1 MDEAPMSALFSP
13 LTLRGLTLKNRV
25 VISPMCQYSATDG
38 VANDWHL
45 VHLGRFALGGAGLV
59 IAEATA
65 VAAEGRIT
73 HGDTGLWRDDQIE
86 PWARVTAFLK
96 AHGAAAGVQLGHAGR
111 KASSQR
117 PWHGNGPVDDSDR
130 ARGEQPWQTLAPSPT
145 PIAEGWPTPREM
157 TTAEIRGV
165 VDGFAAATKRAVRA
179 GFDMIEIHGAHGYL
193 LHEFLSPWSNKRTDA
208 YGRDRAGCMR
218 LPLEV
223 ARAVRAEW
231 PEERPVFMRVSTT
244 DYVEGGLTVEDTVAF
259 ARELKVI
266 GIDAIDAS
274 SAGITGPATNAKI
287 PRYYGHQVPFA
298 ERIRAEVGIRTM
310 AVGLIVAGA
319 QAEAILRAGKADL
332 IAVAREALYDPN
344 WALHAQAE
352 LEASY
357 GTRSFVDWPVQPGW
371 WLERREPLLKQLGP
385 WREDA
390 TPKSAS

>member
-1 MDEAPMSALFSP
+1 MSLLFSP

-25 VISPMCQYSATDG
+25 VISPMCQYSAIDG
-38 VANDWHL
+38 RPADWHL

-86 PWARVTAFLK
+86 PFARIAAFLK
-96 AHGAAAGVQLGHAGR
+96 ANGAAAGVQLGHAGR

-130 ARGEQPWQTLAPSPT
+130 SRGEQAWQTLAPSALPV
-145 PIAEGWPTPREM
+145 AEGWPAPREM
-157 TTAEIRGV
+157 AKADIRGV
-165 VDGFAAATKRAVRA
+165 VDGFAAATRRAIRA
-179 GFDMIEIHGAHGYL
+179 GFDVIEIHAAHGYL
-193 LHEFLSPWSNKRTDA
+193 LHEFLSPWSNKRTDT
-208 YGRDRAGCMR
+208 YGGDRTGRMR

-223 ARAVRAEW
+223 VRAVRAEW
-231 PEERPVFMRVSTT
+231 PQERPLSIRVSTT

-259 ARELKVI
+259 ARELKTV
-266 GIDAIDAS
+266 GIDVVDAS

-298 ERIRAEVGIRTM
+298 ERIRAETGIKTM

-319 QAEAILRAGKADL
+319 QAEAILRADKADL

-352 LEASY
+352 LEGALGS
-357 GTRSFVDWPVQPGW
+357 RSFKDWPVQPGW

-385 WREDA
+385 WRADA
-390 TPKSAS
+390 SPRATA

>member
-1 MDEAPMSALFSP
+1 MTQLFSP
-13 LTLRGLTLKNRV
+13 LAIRGLTLKNRV
-25 VISPMCQYSATDG
+25 VISPMCQYSAVDG
-38 VANDWHL
+38 LANDWHL

-65 VAAEGRIT
+65 ISAEGRIT

-86 PWARVTAFLK
+86 SFARITAFLK
-96 AHGAAAGVQLGHAGR
+96 ANGAAAGVQLAHAGR

-130 ARGEQPWQTLAPSPT
+130 SRGEQPWQTLAPSA
-145 PIAEGWPTPREM
+145 IAVADGWPAPREM
-157 TTAEIRGV
+157 TKADIQGV
-165 VDGFAAATKRAVRA
+165 IDGFAAATKRAIRA
-179 GFDMIEIHGAHGYL
+179 GFDVIEIHAAHGYL
-193 LHEFLSPWSNKRTDA
+193 LHEFLSPWSNKRIDA
-208 YGRDRAGCMR
+208 YGSDRAGRMR

-223 ARAVRAEW
+223 VRAVRAEW
-231 PEERPVFMRVSTT
+231 PEERPLFVRVSTT
-244 DYVEGGLTVEDTVAF
+244 DYVDGGLTIEDTVAF
-259 ARELKVI
+259 ARELKAI
-266 GIDAIDAS
+266 GVDVVDAS

-298 ERIRAEVGIRTM
+298 ERIRAESGIRTM
-310 AVGLIVAGA
+310 AVGLIVASA
-319 QAEAILRAGKADL
+319 QAEAILRADKADL

-352 LEASY
+352 LE
-357 GTRSFVDWPVQPGW
+357 GTPGSRSFADWPIQPGW

-390 TPKSAS
+390 NPGATA

>member
-1 MDEAPMSALFSP
+1 MTMLFSP

-25 VISPMCQYSATDG
+25 VISPMCQYSAVDG
-38 VANDWHL
+38 RTTDWHF

-65 VAAEGRIT
+65 VAPEGRIT
-73 HGDTGLWRDDQIE
+73 HGDTGLWHDDQIE
-86 PWARVTAFLK
+86 GFARITAFLK
-96 AHGAAAGVQLGHAGR
+96 SNGAAAGIQLGHAGR

-130 ARGEQPWQTLAPSPT
+130 ARGEQPWQTVAPSALPV
-145 PIAEGWPTPREM
+145 AEGWPSPREM
-157 TTAEIRGV
+157 TVPDIRGV
-165 VDGFAAATKRAVRA
+165 VDAFAAAARRALRA

-193 LHEFLSPWSNKRTDA
+193 LHEFLSPWSNKRTDE
-208 YGRDRAGCMR
+208 YGRDSAGRMR

-223 ARAVRAEW
+223 VEAVRGAW
-231 PEERPVFMRVSTT
+231 PAERPLFMRVSTT

-259 ARELKVI
+259 ACELKARGV
-266 GIDAIDAS
+266 DVVDAS

-298 ERIRAEVGIRTM
+298 ERIRAEAGIATM

-319 QAEAILRAGKADL
+319 QAEAILRAGHADL

-352 LEASY
+352 LESSF
-357 GTRSFVDWPVQPGW
+357 GSRSFDAWPVQPGW

-385 WREDA
+385 WRDGASAKA
-390 TPKSAS
+390 TA

>member
-1 MDEAPMSALFSP
+1 MSVLFSP
-13 LTLRGLTLKNRV
+13 LTLRGLPLKNRV
-25 VISPMCQYSATDG
+25 VISPMCQYSAVDG
-38 VANDWHL
+38 LANDWHL

-73 HGDTGLWRDDQIE
+73 HGDTGLWRDDQIA

-96 AHGAAAGVQLGHAGR
+96 TNGAAAGVQLGHAGR

-130 ARGEQPWQTLAPSPT
+130 ARGEQPWQTLAPSALPV
-145 PIAEGWPTPREM
+145 AEDWPTPREM
-157 TTAEIRGV
+157 TTADIRGV
-165 VDGFAAATKRAVRA
+165 VDGFAAATRRAIRA
-179 GFDMIEIHGAHGYL
+179 GFDVIEIHAAHGYL

-208 YGRDRAGCMR
+208 YGGDRAGRMR

-231 PEERPVFMRVSTT
+231 PQERPLFVRVSTT
-244 DYVEGGLTVEDTVAF
+244 DYVEGGLTVEDTLVF
-259 ARELKVI
+259 ARELKAI
-266 GIDAIDAS
+266 GIDVIDAS

-298 ERIRAEVGIRTM
+298 ERIRAEVGIKTM
-310 AVGLIVAGA
+310 AVGLIVAGR
-319 QAEAILRAGKADL
+319 QAEMILRENKADL

-352 LEASY
+352 LD
-357 GTRSFVDWPVQPGW
+357 GTFGSRSFADWPVQPGW

-385 WREDA
+385 WQEGA
-390 TPKSAS
+390 TTKAAS

>member
-1 MDEAPMSALFSP
+1 MSLLFSP

-25 VISPMCQYSATDG
+25 VISPMCQYSAQDG
-38 VANDWHL
+38 RPTDWHL

-86 PWARVTAFLK
+86 PFARIAAFLE
-96 AHGAAAGVQLGHAGR
+96 ANGAAAGVQLGHAGR

-130 ARGEQPWQTLAPSPT
+130 ARGERPWPTLAPSALPV
-145 PIAEGWPTPREM
+145 AEGWPAPKEM
-157 TTAEIRGV
+157 TKPDIQGV
-165 VDGFAAATKRAVRA
+165 VDGFAAATRRAIRA
-179 GFDMIEIHGAHGYL
+179 GFDMIEIHAAHGYL

-208 YGRDRAGCMR
+208 YGGDRTGRMR

-223 ARAVRAEW
+223 VRAVRAEW
-231 PEERPVFMRVSTT
+231 PQERPISVRVSTT

-259 ARELKVI
+259 AHELKAV
-266 GIDAIDAS
+266 GIDVVDAS

-298 ERIRAEVGIRTM
+298 QRIRAETGIKTM

-352 LEASY
+352 LDGALGS
-357 GTRSFVDWPVQPGW
+357 RSFKDWPVQPGW

-385 WREDA
+385 WRADA
-390 TPKSAS
+390 SPKATA

>member
-1 MDEAPMSALFSP
+1 MSLLFSP

-25 VISPMCQYSATDG
+25 VISPMCQYSAIDG
-38 VANDWHL
+38 RPTDWHL

-86 PWARVTAFLK
+86 PFARIAAFLK
-96 AHGAAAGVQLGHAGR
+96 ANGAAAGVQLGHAGR

-130 ARGEQPWQTLAPSPT
+130 SRGEQAWQTLAPSALPV
-145 PIAEGWPTPREM
+145 AEGWPAPREM
-157 TTAEIRGV
+157 AKADIRGV
-165 VDGFAAATKRAVRA
+165 VDGFAAATRRAIRA
-179 GFDMIEIHGAHGYL
+179 GFDVIEIHAAHGYL
-193 LHEFLSPWSNKRTDA
+193 LHEFLSPWSNKRTDT
-208 YGRDRAGCMR
+208 YGGDRTGRMR

-223 ARAVRAEW
+223 VRAVRAEW
-231 PEERPVFMRVSTT
+231 PQERPLSIRVSTT

-259 ARELKVI
+259 ARELKTV
-266 GIDAIDAS
+266 GIDVVDAS

-298 ERIRAEVGIRTM
+298 ERIRAETGIKTM
-310 AVGLIVAGA
+310 AVGLIVAAA
-319 QAEAILRAGKADL
+319 QAEAILRADKADL

-352 LEASY
+352 LEGALGS
-357 GTRSFVDWPVQPGW
+357 RSFKDWPVQPGW

-385 WREDA
+385 WRADA
-390 TPKSAS
+390 SPRATA